1 MKSRTIFP
9 IFFAALFFHSLSFAG
24 APMQIAGIRLGAPI
38 NEYKDLIKEE
48 TTLPIRHMEYISEVE
63 MKPLEGYKSGYIF
76 YGNCSKPG
84 KIVKVKLKY
93 LRDDRE
99 FFNDLLN
106 IFKKKFGKATEFKGD
121 PFGGLIAWKWSFID
135 EEKNRISLIL
145 QHSSVDEEEYTSGN
159 SIKMAITSAI
169 EKERECYKAKHPEEE
184 TGERVGSKDKLKDI
198 KDLDKFIPQ

>member
-1 MKSRTIFP
+1 
-9 IFFAALFFHSLSFAG
+9 
-24 APMQIAGIRLGAPI
+24 MQIAGIRLGAPI